1 MIIPNKFN
9 KKKIHNNRN
18 DNGNGNLMA
27 TASAADPKFSGGV
40 GGGGKGGASGAGGH
54 ALEPFK
60 VSHLIESREAK
71 GQRPV
76 KLWGHEPVGTGPGDH

>member
-1 MIIPNKFN
+1 M
-9 KKKIHNNRN
+9 
-18 DNGNGNLMA
+18 
-27 TASAADPKFSGGV
+27 GV
-40 GGGGKGGASGAGGH
+40 GGEQAKWAELEAKARGKGQRPGVGGKGGASGASGGGGH

-76 KLWGHEPVGTGPGDH
+76 KLGATIKGEARKTRWP